1 MVFTQSRYC
10 LITFN
15 QLNIFQNLFMSV
27 ALASGCVPIIIGMDH
42 ILPYETLIDWSLAL
56 DRIDIREI
64 SFLNRFLEPN
74 YNLEE
79 KRAQGKAFGLVA

>member
-1 MVFTQSRYC
+1 
-10 LITFN
+10 
-15 QLNIFQNLFMSV
+15 MSV

-79 KRAQGKAFGLVA
+79 KRTQGKAFELVDYCKV